1 MLLEKAHYI
10 KYKSQV
16 IIVNF
21 DEKKNEY
28 RVRMERKVMVGPKS
42 VHIKCLLNERDF

>member
-21 DEKKNEY
+21 DEKKKEY

>member
-21 DEKKNEY
+21 DEKKK
-28 RVRMERKVMVGPKS
+28 RVQGENGKEGDGRAKECTYQVSP
-42 VHIKCLLNERDF
+42 E